1 MMNDRTL
8 VLKRQ
13 FKGSKVEAQ
22 KFLESHGFANWQVLV
37 DARYEEKQ
45 SLLEVLKDAREHVTI
60 ETPSHVISRPADICS
75 VSEISFSIK
84 GHKVK

>member
-1 MMNDRTL
+1 MIDDITL
-8 VLKRQ
+8 LLKKK

-22 KFLESHGFANWQVLV
+22 KFLESHGFACWQVLL
-37 DARYEEKQ
+37 DASYEEKQ

-60 ETPSHVISRPADICS
+60 ETTSHVISRPADICS